1 LPFAS
6 YSRERNN
13 LRRSEV
19 SDHPL
24 DEKRVSYLIE
34 LLRQRTSKEIATGVM
49 ALAGSFTPE
58 MWRALELL
66 RLQRGPKP
74 KRQTV
79 LADDEI

>member
-1 LPFAS
+1 
-6 YSRERNN
+6 
-13 LRRSEV
+13 
-19 SDHPL
+19 
-24 DEKRVSYLIE
+24 
-34 LLRQRTSKEIATGVM
+34 M